1 MLRVSVIISA
11 SPRKVRNSAR
21 VVMNEGMPNRA
32 RNIPA
37 TAPIAAPSTTVT
49 AMAAPMFQ
57 PASKSTPMRPQEN
70 ATAEPTLM
78 SISPATITS
87 VIPIAMMPA
96 KAAWRRM
103 FSMFSAERKFGAVAE
118 NTAPRVAHGD
128 VAQPQQGWIARGPL
142 RAGRLGHPLAAVAPH
157 QRDALAGADLE
168 VHPVQGLHWFTG
180 GLLVTCGLG
189 SIGAVAGAP
198 LHGDVSHRPASA
210 IRIAPSRGRPR
221 VSLRADVESES
232 VFGPALRVQRR
243 IRSGFDSEGRPFLDI
258 RDRVVNTGVVPAP
271 VHLLYHVNLGAPLV
285 VPGTRVELPAATTT
299 PRDDTSR
306 ALDSRVLP
314 AARSEL
320 SEAVFHHAPEEGPE
334 PTRAARVISPAGQAV
349 ELAWSHA
356 TLPHLHQWVLPTRGR
371 WALALEPATVAL
383 PGECFPRTPPPVLAP
398 GDRRTHRLRLTL
410 H

>member
-1 MLRVSVIISA
+1 MRSTAEELRAAGLLAADSA
-11 SPRKVRNSAR
+11 VAR
-21 VVMNEGMPNRA
+21 VTDRLGMPGSPDNA
-32 RNIPA
+32 RVLEA
-37 TAPIAAPSTTVT
+37 VVT
-49 AMAAPMFQ
+49 GGLRFEVLPDRGFDVGAVEHAGLP
-57 PASKSTPMRPQEN
+57 
-70 ATAEPTLM
+70 
-78 SISPATITS
+78 
-87 VIPIAMMPA
+87 V
-96 KAAWRRM
+96 AWR
-103 FSMFSAERKFGAVAE
+103 S
-118 NTAPRVAHGD
+118 
-128 VAQPQQGWIARGPL
+128 
-142 RAGRLGHPLAAVAPH
+142 
-157 QRDALAGADLE
+157 
-168 VHPVQGLHWFTG
+168 PVQDARALSAPAGDDWLSRFTG

-189 SIGAVAGAP
+189 SIGAGASAP
-198 LHGDVSHRPASA
+198 LHGDFSHRPASA

-243 IRSGFDSEGRPFLDI
+243 IRSGFDPDGRPFLDL
-258 RDRVVNTGVVPAP
+258 RDRVVNTGVVSAP

-299 PRDDTSR
+299 PRDDASR

-314 AARSEL
+314 AARTEL
-320 SEAVFHHAPEEGPE
+320 SEAVFHHAPEDGPE
-334 PTRAARVISPAGQAV
+334 PTRAARVVSPDGQAV